1 MGTHSIGDQIQECGG
16 GCDGWLGLLQGEG
29 MELSF
34 VFSLVQLGTRNFE
47 TSEEVS
53 LYNVNKL

>member
-1 MGTHSIGDQIQECGG
+1 
-16 GCDGWLGLLQGEG
+16 